1 MLQEYNEMPLSMM
14 KAMGRR
20 NKTAASEVKKWIL
33 EALGRAGV
41 TELSVCPGDME
52 IGFQLGI
59 ENEENGSIP
68 VRYSLNILGGDGK
81 VRLVQEACTVEKKG
95 AENVLKWFICRRNM
109 ELSGKGMNAVY
120 ERDDDKIILSEVIKV
135 RDRTCRQLIGEIS
148 RMNRVAEAD
157 YDLLKCLKKG
167 IVTKDIAVQIEN
179 EYAKYKE
186 EWKEYVGI

>member
-1 MLQEYNEMPLSMM
+1 
-14 KAMGRR
+14 
-20 NKTAASEVKKWIL
+20 
-33 EALGRAGV
+33 
-41 TELSVCPGDME
+41 
-52 IGFQLGI
+52 
-59 ENEENGSIP
+59 
-68 VRYSLNILGGDGK
+68 
-81 VRLVQEACTVEKKG
+81 
-95 AENVLKWFICRRNM
+95 M

-135 RDRTCRQLIGEIS
+135 RDRNCRQLIGEIS

-157 YDLLKCLKKG
+157 YDLLKFLKKG